1 MQSNAKP
8 AIFYITTDT
17 VAFLPLDFY
26 SPVPDDIA
34 VSPPQYQPLPEA
46 PRMPD
51 VKPQAESQKIAIEK
65 IENLSPEASYL
76 MEARSVRSQNAKD
89 RYAWG
94 QTVEK
99 EIAPR
104 ILQRLGFTDI
114 HPGNGRPIDL
124 EAWRDRIHYAID
136 VKYLAQMP
144 GIIKKLATLVLP
156 PPEIT
161 VSRIRKR
168 RKDSAS
174 S

>member
-1 MQSNAKP
+1 LQSNAKP

-26 SPVPDDIA
+26 SPVPDDIP
-34 VSPPQYQPLPEA
+34 VSPPEYRPAPEA
-46 PRMPD
+46 PTIP
-51 VKPQAESQKIAIEK
+51 IEK
-65 IENLSPEASYL
+65 NQIELPKITIEKVENLSPEEYL
-76 MEARSVRSQNAKD
+76 KEVRSIRSQNAKD

-94 QTVEK
+94 RKVEK

-114 HPGNGRPIDL
+114 RAGNGRPIDL

-144 GIIKKLATLVLP
+144 GIIKKLATLVVP
-156 PPEIT
+156 PPEISI
-161 VSRIRKR
+161 SRIRKR
-168 RKDSAS
+168 KKESDSN
-174 S
+174 